1 MQSRPC
7 AAFTVIAIA
16 AVTVLGFCGS
26 AAADDRETCK
36 TASGDVAIEACSRA
50 ITSKKF
56 NKRVLSLLYTNRGVE
71 YALKKDFEHA
81 IADHDQAIKVDA
93 KNPVAYN
100 NRGNAYDGKREFDRA
115 IADYDQAIML
125 NPKYAGAL
133 YNRGLAKQKKG
144 DITGGQADI
153 AAAKQMEAG
162 VGQQSQAGQVWQP
175 QPQPDM
181 AQQSASGIGQQ

>member
-7 AAFTVIAIA
+7 AAFTVIAIT
-16 AVTVLGFCGS
+16 AVTVLGFCGP

-36 TASGDVAIEACSRA
+36 TASGDVAIAACSSA
-50 ITSKKF
+50 IASKKF
-56 NKRVLSLLYTNRGVE
+56 KKRVLSLLYTNRGVE
-71 YALKKDFEHA
+71 YALKKDFERA

-115 IADYDQAIML
+115 IADYDEAIKL

-144 DITGGQADI
+144 DMTGGQADI

-175 QPQPDM
+175 QPDM